1 MKIERLAGVLQG
13 VQDQIRFC
21 DTKAQVILGL
31 NGILAGFLATRA
43 SELAST
49 IAGESRHVIAVGLF
63 LSVALYLVFLVS
75 SFAFGVRVVLPRLD
89 VSQPDSCVF
98 FSHIAAQH
106 KNNYEKIAKE
116 LPGLSD
122 EDLAADMAKQI
133 LANSHVC
140 VRKHQSLRNSWVLTT
155 LSAACWVSTWLFLF
169 ASAFHISP
177 GRVSP

>member
-75 SFAFGVRVVLPRLD
+75 SFAFGVRVVLPR
-89 VSQPDSCVF
+89 S
-98 FSHIAAQH
+98 
-106 KNNYEKIAKE
+106 
-116 LPGLSD
+116 
-122 EDLAADMAKQI
+122 
-133 LANSHVC
+133 
-140 VRKHQSLRNSWVLTT
+140 RRNSLAYRMKTSPQTWQSRFSPTLTYALESINRFGT
-155 LSAACWVSTWLFLF
+155 LGS
-169 ASAFHISP
+169 
-177 GRVSP
+177 